1 MKNNRQVM
9 VMVVMLLFALLMMRQ
24 MQCRTIRSPVSYN
37 CEQADAIEQLSN
49 AGMTIKF
56 AGTSDNS
63 SSVGMAS
70 VTNNLRSVLSSGP
83 SRRGPGH

>member
-1 MKNNRQVM
+1 MKNNKLVM
-9 VMVVMLLFALLMMRQ
+9 VMVAMLLFALLMMTQ
-24 MQCRTIRSPVSYN
+24 VQCRTIQSPVSYN
-37 CEQADAIEQLSN
+37 CEQGGAIEQSSN

-56 AGTSDNS
+56 AGASDNS

-83 SRRGPGH
+83 SRRGAGH